1 MRLKG
6 STLVIIGALVGLALV
21 YLTGQIAPAATAYQ
35 AQLRIWLAARASG
48 IVALLLLTVQVEL
61 GLLLSHPTN
70 QTTWRLSRLVFPW
83 HENLFVFIVA
93 FVVAHVVSIVLDPYA
108 GVGLGGALIPGLSA
122 YRTVPVALGSLG
134 LYALLITGLTA
145 RYTQRL
151 PAGWWLQIHRLSF
164 LVLAL
169 VWLHG
174 MEAGTDALA
183 LRPLYVAIAVLVG
196 FGAAYRYWVVR
207 ATLRR
212 GGPPAPQDVRIPD
225 VAPAAGGPV
234 ALGRAAWPTV
244 EPSIRPPDAGV
255 SSGHS
260 LPVTSGGTDR

>member
-6 STLVIIGALVGLALV
+6 STLVIIGALVGLAVV

-61 GLLLSHPTN
+61 GLVLSHPTN
-70 QTTWRLSRLVFPW
+70 QTTWKLSKLIFPW
-83 HENLFVFIVA
+83 HENLFVFILA
-93 FVVAHVVSIVLDPYA
+93 FVLAHVASIVLDPYA
-108 GVGLGGALIPGLSA
+108 GVGVGGALVPGLSA
-122 YRTVPVALGSLG
+122 YRTVPVALGSMG

-145 RYTQRL
+145 RYTKRL

-169 VWLHG
+169 AWLHG

-183 LRPLYVAIAVLVG
+183 LRPLYVAIGVLVG

-212 GGPPAPQDVRIPD
+212 GGPQAPQD
-225 VAPAAGGPV
+225 APAHDTAPV
-234 ALGRAAWPTV
+234 AGRPEPLGPTVWPTV
-244 EPSIRPPDAGV
+244 DASIRPPDPGV
-255 SSGHS
+255 TPGHS